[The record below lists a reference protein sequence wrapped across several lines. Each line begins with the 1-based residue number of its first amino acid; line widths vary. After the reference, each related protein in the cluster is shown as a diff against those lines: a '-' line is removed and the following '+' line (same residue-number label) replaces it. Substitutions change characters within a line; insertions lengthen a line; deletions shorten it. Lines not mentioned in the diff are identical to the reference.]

1 LHRVLSDPPLVTI
14 AGPTGSGKSQLAV
27 RVAENFDGEVVNC
40 DSLQL
45 YRGFDVGTAKIA
57 PAERCGVPHHM
68 LDVLAPSEGYSAGE
82 YARNAREVIRDISQR
97 GHLPIITG
105 GTGFYLNALLN
116 GLPQL
121 PERDP
126 GLRTRLADREARRPG
141 TLHRLLTR
149 LEPGA
154 AARIHARDVQKTI
167 RALEVRVLTHNA
179 LPPPAAAEPLR
190 GYRMLKIGLNP
201 PRDRLHDVLDAR
213 AREMFRSGLMEEVQN
228 LLANGCTGDEKP
240 FESLGYKQALQY
252 LRREIALDDA
262 IASTQLETRQ
272 YAKRQWTW
280 FRRDPEIIWLSGFG
294 GSGDLVGQCL
304 ELVSKFVS

>member
-14 AGPTGSGKSQLAV
+14 AGPTGSGKSQLALQ
-27 RVAENFDGEVVNC
+27 VAENFGGEVVNC

-57 PAERCGVPHHM
+57 SAERGGVPHHM
-68 LDVLAPSEGYSAGE
+68 LDVLTPSQGYSAGE
-82 YARNAREVIRDISQR
+82 YARNAREVIREISQR

-126 GLRTRLADREARRPG
+126 SLRVRLAAREARRPG
-141 TLHRLLTR
+141 ILHRLLTR
-149 LEPGA
+149 LEPA
-154 AARIHARDVQKTI
+154 ASARIHARDVQKII
-167 RALEVRVLTHNA
+167 RALEVRVLTHHA
-179 LPPPAAAEPLR
+179 LPPPGAAEPLR

-201 PRDRLHDVLDAR
+201 PRERLHELLDAR
-213 AREMFRSGLMEEVQN
+213 AREMFRSGLIEEVQN
-228 LLANGCTGDEKP
+228 LLANGCTGNEKP

-252 LRREIALDDA
+252 LRGEIGLDQA

-280 FRRDPEIIWLSGFG
+280 FRRDAEIIWLPGFG
-294 GSGDLVGQCL
+294 GSSDVVRECL
-304 ELVSKFVS
+304 ELVRKFIS